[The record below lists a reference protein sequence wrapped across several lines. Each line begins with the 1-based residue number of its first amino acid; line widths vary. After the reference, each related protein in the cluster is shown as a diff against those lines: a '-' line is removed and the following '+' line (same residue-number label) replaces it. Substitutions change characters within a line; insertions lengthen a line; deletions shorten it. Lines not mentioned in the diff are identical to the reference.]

1 MLGYFTPEQRALLA
15 EARVGIAGAGGLGSN
30 CAMMLARCGVGRLVI
45 LDGDVVE
52 PSNLNRQHYFPRHV
66 GLPKVEAL
74 AAQIA
79 ELSPAPC
86 LEALRLWLD
95 EGNIT
100 PLLDKADFWLE
111 CLDSAQLKA
120 MFTSLALRA
129 GKTVIGASG
138 MGGFGGYAMK
148 RRVLHSSGGLL
159 AVVGDFRSD
168 VAQAPPLAPRVMQCA
183 AMQADAAL
191 EFILTKNI
199 QPLL

>member
-1 MLGYFTPEQRALLA
+1 MLGYFTLEQRAHLS

-30 CAMMLARCGVGRLVI
+30 CAMMLARCGVGTLV
-45 LDGDVVE
+45 LVDGDVVE

-66 GLPKVEAL
+66 GQPKVETL

-86 LEALRLWLD
+86 VEAHQLWLD

-120 MFTSLALRA
+120 MFTRLALCT
-129 GKTVIGASG
+129 GKPVIGASG
-138 MGGFGGYAMK
+138 MGGFGGYAMT
-148 RRVLHSSGGLL
+148 RRVLHNSGGLL

>member
-1 MLGYFTPEQRALLA
+1 
-15 EARVGIAGAGGLGSN
+15 
-30 CAMMLARCGVGRLVI
+30 
-45 LDGDVVE
+45 
-52 PSNLNRQHYFPRHV
+52 
-66 GLPKVEAL
+66 
-74 AAQIA
+74 
-79 ELSPAPC
+79 
-86 LEALRLWLD
+86 
-95 EGNIT
+95 
-100 PLLDKADFWLE
+100 
-111 CLDSAQLKA
+111 
-120 MFTSLALRA
+120 
-129 GKTVIGASG
+129 